1 MARCGPHA
9 IVCQALV
16 PKSLGETK
24 SRYEQVP
31 CFHQVVLVP
40 KNPPASAG
48 GVRDEGL
55 IPGSGRSLGG
65 GHVNPLQYSGLRN
78 PMDRGAWQSAVYR
91 VPQSQT

>member
-48 GVRDEGL
+48 DVRDEGL
-55 IPGSGRSLGG
+55 MPGEDPLENGMATNIPNIL
-65 GHVNPLQYSGLRN
+65 
-78 PMDRGAWQSAVYR
+78 AWRIS
-91 VPQSQT
+91 